1 MFMSKVANWR
11 YALIAIG
18 IVLLAAFVIRLAA
31 ISGNSFEWGKAVAPA
46 GEEQLLW
53 FNRSYM
59 MTPGL
64 P

>member
-1 MFMSKVANWR
+1 MYMSKVTTWR

-18 IVLLAAFVIRLAA
+18 IVLCAAFVIRLAA
-31 ISGNSFEWGKAVAPA
+31 ISGKSFEWRQVIAPA

-59 MTPGL
+59 LTPGH